1 MKAVHLFLPFLIS
14 ATALCHAV
22 SKRYT
27 DTGLIIRFDEPIVHT
42 SELYEENPGNVT
54 ITGDADHQPL
64 YHWTDQDTLSI
75 TFARGTS
82 VRTDFRL
89 SFKPGQNKYLGG
101 GNISPD
107 TITFA
112 CPMSQLSARRLEGTP
127 TATFCI
133 FPTSRHSKESIDF
146 SPSSPI
152 TYAFREV
159 MDDGSYGPRTVQGK
173 AEPATLAQLEAKRCE
188 ALQALADAK
197 ADWKAVSGDTI
208 VPGFVIVRAPQGLDS
223 STTWELVMEQQE
235 DSGLSIIEPG
245 SDKHEEIFRFRPE
258 AELGTGLIQYI
269 SRPSTKETEEGKKPE
284 MRLKL
289 KFSAPVRLADLP
301 AIFSKLRICCGEHAA
316 VPGADGKTQ
325 TLTIGGKETLFSLI
339 EEEDE
344 SNTYMPRINLA
355 VDDEKRQISFRAV
368 PTADALVLSVSDIV
382 PADLELIVPQGT
394 AAANGLS
401 TVCDHLHRL
410 SFNPAYPQLGTGILH
425 LPLHGDHHFRLLS
438 TNAESVELQAWHI
451 DAAKAIELATSRTD
465 RPDLPDKSKNIIERL
480 QYRLAAEE
488 KRKELLPAE
497 SDHMIKTIH
506 RSLSSSRLQLTYQA
520 AKWQAFLN
528 QFTPFEPHRIMLA
541 SGDPSAVLCS
551 QESMVNLDTL
561 TGGNTKPGFY
571 IISTTPKV
579 SAAVRKQAE
588 ALGVNPGIFE
598 TPSYLLL
605 QVTDLFCSN
614 SRGKLI
620 ITRLSDGTLVPAAD
634 VYDKKGTKHA
644 LTGGMLCLP
653 KGGSPTVT
661 QLAVV
666 GEDYTTIS
674 EEGYRP
680 SGTAELR
687 QEIIADRPLYR
698 PGDTV
703 NLRGILRQTSAEG
716 DSSIAREEQLIQLR
730 VRKPN
735 GEILL
740 KRDLSLDAFGAWADS
755 FSLPTGEDDITGH
768 YTVTAS
774 LPGKR
779 SATESIR
786 IPCEVFRRDAF
797 EANATLHVN
806 QTIAPRTFTA
816 TVQAKD
822 LNGTPLSNAT
832 LDLNISCTHDMISL
846 KPEDSPVSHIKTS
859 AKTDSQGQ
867 FTLQGCINGN
877 YSPHAAGHAGISIAG
892 SVANDRQEYKKLAP
906 VSCSFYA
913 ADFMPNLQGKRLLL
927 YKADTDNEIPLDR
940 EQKLLVRIMGQ
951 VTQQELLPG
960 GIVISQTSEKC
971 VFEQEITIPAN
982 CTGGYLLPLDDIR
995 DIPGLHDNR
1004 AEIHVSGADSAGRQ
1018 LQAIMMW
1025 HPWWRDHSEEEKE
1038 PALHVAHEQGKLQ
1051 LQVESRRAGEALIGI
1066 HSRKGSRVLT
1076 MKVSGNKDTLN
1087 IPLHEGED
1095 GELNIQFMQTMQGKS
1110 QLYTNW
1116 STADQTCRVPRPDMK
1131 LHVQITTPEQTV
1143 RPGSELTLTG
1153 HVSLPCGTPADAE
1166 ITLYA
1171 VDVGM
1176 LSVVSYTLPHLEES
1190 FGDIHISA
1198 MWLKN
1203 KEWNGADTMYNDS
1216 LTLMAPVWKGDLI
1229 GPGRYIP
1236 LVGHVR
1242 KARNVYTAGGTHN
1255 QFRARALADAD
1266 SEQEEESVQYA
1277 PAPAPV
1283 VAPQRALDDTE
1294 EESGDAGTEQPRL
1307 RTNFAPVAVWQAALR
1322 TDAEG
1327 KFSTTVQ
1334 LPDTLTTWHIFA
1346 VALDKSGSRFG
1357 SAEADMTASQ
1367 PVMITPGTPFFMS
1380 LGDCLRLPLTITN
1393 NTGENATW
1401 QVTQVGTDAPQSI
1414 ALKAGTTG
1422 TLHFD
1427 FTATQEGDNTLRWV
1441 ATAPA
1446 GGDAVEGS
1454 FPVRF
1459 PAPTLKETHHL
1470 VQASGQTALQLSAL
1484 PAPELAQSTR
1494 HCVEIELSANPL
1506 LHLASAMDFVLSYPY
1521 GCTEQTASGLLPWI
1535 FHSRLAPFSP
1545 TMEAKDRAEVSK
1557 IISQSVEKLFKRQQA
1572 DGGLG
1577 YWDDSQASCLWASA
1591 HAALVFTIAEEQGY
1605 ALPAEPMSKLR
1616 AYLAARTDKERQ
1628 ELSPFARYAI
1638 GRVCE
1643 DAALTTQALKDAL
1656 QSDSSI
1662 QPRWIWCAAPSVKED
1677 IRFISSLRHAPADC
1691 HAAFQKWLRSRGH
1704 DYRHNTTWQSSWM
1717 LIALGEYL
1725 RLQPD
1730 QAAHATVQL
1739 HDGRQITLGNGITRL
1754 TPPAVTKPAELP
1766 DSINTTAGTAYL
1778 NVKFRALPEKTEY
1791 PGVTEKGLQIT
1802 RVYEKQ
1808 DANGNWTPTT
1818 NFCVG
1823 DIVRVT
1829 LTCAK
1834 VAPELQYF
1842 VLEDYLPA
1850 CMEAINPNVPGQAAG
1865 LPWQPWSAYFD
1876 HKEYLADRVRG
1887 FCTRW
1892 AGRNLL
1898 NMSYYARIKRAG
1910 ISTAP
1915 PAQAQLMYEPQT
1927 YGLSPN
1933 TKIISR

>member
-1 MKAVHLFLPFLIS
+1 MKAAHLFLLFLLS

-42 SELYEENPGNVT
+42 SELYEQNPGNIT

-64 YHWTDQDTLSI
+64 YRWTDQDTLSI

-101 GNISPD
+101 GDISPD

-112 CPMSQLSARRLEGTP
+112 CPMSPLSARRLEGTP

-133 FPTSRHSKESIDF
+133 FPTHQHSKESIDF
-146 SPSSPI
+146 SPSGPI

-159 MDDGSYGPRTVQGK
+159 KDDGSYGPRTIPAQ
-173 AEPATLAQLEAKRCE
+173 AEPATLAQLEAERGK

-197 ADWKAVSGDTI
+197 ADWKTVSGDTV
-208 VPGFVIVRAPQGLDS
+208 VPGFVIVRAPQNLDS
-223 STTWELVMEQQE
+223 STSWELVMEPQE
-235 DSGLSIIEPG
+235 DSGISIIEPG
-245 SDKHEEIFRFRPE
+245 SDEREETFRFRPE
-258 AELGTGLIQYI
+258 VELGTGLIQYI
-269 SRPSTKETEEGKKPE
+269 SWPTAKETEEEKKPE

-289 KFSAPVRLADLP
+289 KFSAPVRQADLP
-301 AIFSKLRICCGEHAA
+301 AIFSKLSIRCGEHVAE
-316 VPGADGKTQ
+316 PGADSKTK
-325 TLTIGGKETLFSLI
+325 TLTIDGKTTLFSLV
-339 EEEDE
+339 EEKEARK
-344 SNTYMPRINLA
+344 TYEPRINQT
-355 VDDEKRQISFRAV
+355 EGQNNRQISYRAE
-368 PTADALVLSVSDIV
+368 PTADALVLAVSDMV

-401 TVCDHLHRL
+401 TACDHLHRL

-438 TNAESVELQAWHI
+438 TNAESVELKAWHI
-451 DAAKAIELATSRTD
+451 DAAKALKLATSRIS
-465 RPDLPDKSKNIIERL
+465 RPNLPDKSIIERL

-497 SDHMIKTIH
+497 SDHTLKTI
-506 RSLSSSRLQLTYQA
+506 RMSLSSAQLSHTYEA
-520 AKWQAFLN
+520 TKWKAFLN
-528 QFTPFEPHRIMLA
+528 QFTSFEPHRINLSA
-541 SGDPSAVLCS
+541 GDASAVLYT

-571 IISTTPKV
+571 VISSTPKV
-579 SAAVRKQAE
+579 SATVRKQAE
-588 ALGVNPGIFE
+588 ALGVNPNIFE
-598 TPSYLLL
+598 IPSYLLL
-605 QVTDLFCSN
+605 QVTDLFCSH
-614 SRGKLI
+614 SHGKLI
-620 ITRLSDGTLVPAAD
+620 ITRLSDGSLVREAD
-634 VYDKKGTKHA
+634 VYDKKGNKHA
-644 LTGGMLCLP
+644 LTEGVLNPP
-653 KGGSPTVT
+653 KKGSYTTVE
-661 QLAVV
+661 LAVV
-666 GEDYTTIS
+666 GEDYTTTS
-674 EEGYRP
+674 EAGYHP
-680 SGTAELR
+680 TGTAELR

-703 NLRGILRQTSAEG
+703 NLRGILRRTSAEG
-716 DSSIAREEQLIQLR
+716 DSSIAQEEQIIQLR

-735 GEILL
+735 GELL
-740 KRDLSLDAFGAWADS
+740 LQRDLTLDVFGAWADS

-774 LPGKR
+774 IPGKH

-786 IPCEVFRRDAF
+786 IACEVFRRDAF
-797 EANATLHVN
+797 EAKAAM
-806 QTIAPRTFTA
+806 QIDQKIAPRTFSA
-816 TVQAKD
+816 TVQATD

-832 LDLNISCTHDMISL
+832 LDLNINCTHSMISL
-846 KPEDSPVSHIKTS
+846 KPEDSPTSHIKTS
-859 AKTDSQGQ
+859 AKTDAQGQ
-867 FTLQGCINGN
+867 FTLQGYISND
-877 YSPHAAGHAGISIAG
+877 YSPHSAGRAGISIAG

-906 VSCSFYA
+906 ASCSFYA
-913 ADFMPNLQGKRLLL
+913 ADFMPNLQGKRLHL
-927 YKADTDNEIPLDR
+927 YKASPGKEEHLDR
-940 EQKLLVRIMGQ
+940 EQKLRVRIMGR
-951 VTQQELLPG
+951 VTQEEALPG
-960 GIVISQTSEKC
+960 GIVISHTSEKC

-995 DIPGLHDNR
+995 NTPGLHDR
-1004 AEIHVSGADSAGRQ
+1004 QAEIHVSGTDTAGRK

-1025 HPWWRDHSEEEKE
+1025 YPWWRGAVEDEKE
-1038 PALHVAHEQGKLQ
+1038 PTLEVSHVQGSLQ
-1051 LQVESRRAGEALIGI
+1051 LQVESRRAGEALLGI
-1066 HSRKGSRVLT
+1066 HSRKGCRMQTVQ
-1076 MKVSGNKDTLN
+1076 VNGQKDTLT
-1087 IPLHEGED
+1087 IPLREGED
-1095 GELNIQFMQTMQGKS
+1095 GELRIQFMQTMQGKS
-1110 QLYTNW
+1110 QLFTNW
-1116 STADQTCRVPRPDMK
+1116 STTDKTCHVPRPDMK
-1131 LHVQITTPEQTV
+1131 LRVQLTTPEQTV

-1153 HVSLPCGTPADAE
+1153 QVTLPCGAPSDAVV
-1166 ITLYA
+1166 TLYA
-1171 VDVGM
+1171 VDAGM
-1176 LSVVSYTLPHLEES
+1176 LSVAPYTLPHLEES
-1190 FGDIHISA
+1190 FGDIHIST

-1203 KEWNGADTMYNDS
+1203 KEWNGANTIYADS
-1216 LTLMAPVWKGDLI
+1216 LTLMAPVWKGDII

-1242 KARNVYTAGGTHN
+1242 KTRNVYMSGGTRN
-1255 QFRARALADAD
+1255 QFRARTLADEDCA
-1266 SEQEEESVQYA
+1266 EETVQYA

-1283 VAPQRALDDTE
+1283 VAPQRALGDASE
-1294 EESGDAGTEQPRL
+1294 EESEDAGTEQPRL

-1334 LPDTLTTWHIFA
+1334 LPDTLTTWRIFA

-1357 SAEADMTASQ
+1357 SAEAEMTASQ

-1393 NTGENATW
+1393 NTEKDATW
-1401 QVTQVGTDAPQSI
+1401 QVSLEGADAPQSI

-1422 TLHFD
+1422 TLFFD
-1427 FTATQEGDNTLRWV
+1427 FTATQEGDNTLRWS

-1446 GGDAVEGS
+1446 GGDAVEGR

-1470 VQASGQTALQLSAL
+1470 VQASGQATLQLSSL
-1484 PAPELAQSTR
+1484 PAPELAQATR
-1494 HCVEIELSANPL
+1494 HGVEIELSANPL

-1535 FHSRLAPFSP
+1535 FHNRLAPFSP
-1545 TMEAKDRAEVSK
+1545 TMEAKDRAEVNK
-1557 IISQSVEKLFKRQQA
+1557 IISQSVAKLFKRQQA

-1577 YWDDSQASCLWASA
+1577 YWDDSKESCLWASA

-1605 ALPAEPMSKLR
+1605 ALPAEPMNKLR

-1628 ELSPFARYAI
+1628 ELTPFARYAI

-1643 DAALTTQALKDAL
+1643 DAALTTQALKEAL
-1656 QSDSSI
+1656 HTSI
-1662 QPRWIWCAAPSVKED
+1662 HPRWIWCATPSVKED
-1677 IRFISSLRHAPADC
+1677 IRFMEALRSAPADC
-1691 HAAFQKWLRSRGH
+1691 HAAFQKWMRSRGH
-1704 DYRHNTTWQSSWM
+1704 DYRHHTTWQSSWM

-1730 QAAHATVQL
+1730 QAAQATVQL
-1739 HDGRQITLGNGITRL
+1739 QDGQQITLGNGITRL
-1754 TPPAVTKPAELP
+1754 TPPPAAKPAELP
-1766 DSINTTAGTAYL
+1766 TTITTTAGTAYL
-1778 NVKFRALPEKTEY
+1778 NVKFRALPEQTEY

-1808 DANGNWTPTT
+1808 DANGNWIPTT
-1818 NFCVG
+1818 DFCVG
-1823 DIVRVT
+1823 DVVRIT

-1850 CMEAINPNVPGQAAG
+1850 CMEAINPNIPGQAAG
-1865 LPWQPWSAYFD
+1865 LSWQPWSAYFD

-1892 AGRNLL
+1892 TGRNLL
-1898 NMSYYARIKRAG
+1898 NMSYFARVKRAG

-1933 TKIISR
+1933 AKIISK

>member
-1 MKAVHLFLPFLIS
+1 MKAAPLFLPLLLS
-14 ATALCHAV
+14 ATALCQAV

-42 SELYEENPGNVT
+42 SERYKQNPGNIT
-54 ITGDADHQPL
+54 ITGDADHQPK

-101 GNISPD
+101 GDITPD
-107 TITFA
+107 TIVFS
-112 CPMSQLSARRLEGTP
+112 CPMSPLSASRLEGAP
-127 TATFCI
+127 TATFCV
-133 FPTSRHSKESIDF
+133 FPRKRHSQESIDF

-152 TYAFREV
+152 TYTFREV
-159 MDDGSYGPRTVQGK
+159 KADGSYGPRTVQAK
-173 AEPATLAQLEAKRCE
+173 AEPATLAQLESERSE

-197 ADWKAVSGDTI
+197 ADWKTVSGDTV
-208 VPGFVIVRAPQGLDS
+208 VPGFVIVRAPQELDS
-223 STTWELVMEQQE
+223 TVMWELVMEPQD
-235 DSGLSIIEPG
+235 DSGISIIEPG
-245 SDKHEEIFRFRPE
+245 SDEREEIFRFQPE
-258 AELGTGLIQYI
+258 AELGTGLVQYI
-269 SRPSTKETEEGKKPE
+269 SRPTAQETEEGKKPE

-289 KFSAPVRLADLP
+289 KFSAPVRQSDLP
-301 AIFSKLRICCGEHAA
+301 AIFNKLSIRCGEQQAI
-316 VPGADGKTQ
+316 PSEDSKTK
-325 TLTIGGKETLFSLI
+325 TLIINGKEARFTLVAVK
-339 EEEDE
+339 EENN
-344 SNTYMPRINLA
+344 SYLPRINQA
-355 VDDEKRQISFRAV
+355 EGEKNRQISYRAT
-368 PTADALVLSVSDIV
+368 PTADALVLSVSDMV
-382 PADLELIVPQGT
+382 PGDLELIVPQGI

-401 TVCDHLHRL
+401 TGCDHLHRL

-438 TNAESVELQAWHI
+438 TNAESVELKVWHI
-451 DAAKAIELATSRTD
+451 DAVKALEIVTSGKNE
-465 RPDLPDKSKNIIERL
+465 PDYPDKTIIERL

-488 KRKELLPAE
+488 KRHELLPAE
-497 SDHMIKTIH
+497 SDHMLKTVRI
-506 RSLSSSRLQLTYQA
+506 SLSSSQLRHSYQA

-528 QFTPFEPHRIMLA
+528 LFTPFEPHRIMLA
-541 SGDPSAVLCS
+541 SGDETAVLCT
-551 QESMVNLDTL
+551 QESSVNLDTL

-588 ALGVNPGIFE
+588 SLGVNPGIFE

-614 SRGKLI
+614 SQGKLI
-620 ITRLSDGTLVPAAD
+620 ITRLSDGSLVREAD

-644 LTGGMLCLP
+644 LTEGLLNLP
-653 KGGSPTVT
+653 KKGSPSKIE
-661 QLAVV
+661 LAVV
-666 GEDYTTIS
+666 GEDYTSVVSKDSYYSSTD
-674 EEGYRP
+674 
-680 SGTAELR
+680 AELR

-703 NLRGILRQTSAEG
+703 NLRGILRRTSAEG
-716 DSSIAREEQLIQLR
+716 DSSLAQEAQSIRLR

-735 GEILL
+735 GELL
-740 KRDLSLDAFGAWADS
+740 LQRNLSLDAFGAWADS
-755 FSLPTGEDDITGH
+755 FTLPTGEDDITGD
-768 YTVTAS
+768 YTVTS
-774 LPGKR
+774 SITGKR
-779 SATESIR
+779 NTTESIS

-797 EANATLHVN
+797 EANATMQVDHPL
-806 QTIAPRTFTA
+806 APRTFSA
-816 TVQAKD
+816 TVQATD

-832 LDLNISCTHDMISL
+832 LDLSISCTHDMISL
-846 KPEDSPVSHIKTS
+846 KPEDTPASRIKTS
-859 AKTDSQGQ
+859 AKTDAQGQ
-867 FTLQGCINGN
+867 FTVQGYINGN
-877 YSPHAAGHAGISIAG
+877 YSPHSAGRAGISIAG

-906 VSCSFYA
+906 VACTFYS
-913 ADFMPNLQGKRLLL
+913 ADFMPNLQGKRLHL
-927 YKADTDNEIPLDR
+927 YKAGTDKELPLDR
-940 EQKLLVRIMGQ
+940 EQKLHIRIMGR
-951 VTQQELLPG
+951 VTQQEELPG
-960 GIVISQTSEKC
+960 GIVISRMHEKC
-971 VFEQEITIPAN
+971 VFEKEITIPAN
-982 CTGGYLLPLDDIR
+982 CADGYLLPLDDIR
-995 DIPGLHDNR
+995 NTPGLHDNQ
-1004 AEIHVSGADSAGRQ
+1004 AEIHVSGTDAAGRK
-1018 LQAIMMW
+1018 LQAIMRW
-1025 HPWWRDHSEEEKE
+1025 YPWWSDEREDEKE
-1038 PALHVAHEQGKLQ
+1038 PTLQVAHEQGKLQ
-1051 LQVESRRAGEALIGI
+1051 LQVESRRAGEALICI
-1066 HSRKGSRVLT
+1066 HSRKGSRVQS
-1076 MKVSGNKDTLN
+1076 VQVNGQRDTLN
-1087 IPLHEGED
+1087 VPLLEDED
-1095 GELNIQFMQTMQGKS
+1095 GKLRVQFMQTMQGKS
-1110 QLYTNW
+1110 RLFTNW
-1116 STADQTCRVPRPDMK
+1116 STTDTTCRVPRPDMQ
-1131 LHVQITTPEQTV
+1131 LNVQLTTPKQTV
-1143 RPGSELTLTG
+1143 RPGSELTLAGQVT
-1153 HVSLPCGTPADAE
+1153 LPGGAPSDAE

-1171 VDVGM
+1171 VDAGM
-1176 LSVVSYTLPHLEES
+1176 LSVAPYTLPHLDES
-1190 FGDIHISA
+1190 FGDIHVST
-1198 MWLKN
+1198 MWMQN
-1203 KEWNGADTMYNDS
+1203 KEWNGADTVYNDS
-1216 LTLMAPVWKGDLI
+1216 LTLMAPVWKGDII

-1242 KARNVYTAGGTHN
+1242 KARNAYMAGGTRN
-1255 QFRARALADAD
+1255 QYRARALAD
-1266 SEQEEESVQYA
+1266 EECEEDGVQYA

-1283 VAPQRALDDTE
+1283 VAAK
-1294 EESGDAGTEQPRL
+1294 ESTDAGGGETVAVEQPRL

-1334 LPDTLTTWHIFA
+1334 LPDTLTTWRIFA

-1393 NTGENATW
+1393 NTKEDATW
-1401 QVTQVGTDAPQSI
+1401 QVSLEGAATPQSI
-1414 ALKAGTTG
+1414 DLKAGSTG
-1422 TLHFD
+1422 TLYFD

-1470 VQASGQTALQLSAL
+1470 VQTSGQAALQLNTL
-1484 PAPELAQSTR
+1484 PAHELAQATR
-1494 HCVEIELSANPL
+1494 HRVEIELSANPL

-1545 TMEAKDRAEVSK
+1545 TMEAKDRAEVNK
-1557 IISQSVEKLFKRQQA
+1557 IISQSVEKLFKRQKA

-1577 YWDDSQASCLWASA
+1577 YWNDSQESCLWASA

-1605 ALPAEPMSKLR
+1605 AMPAEPMSKLR
-1616 AYLAARTDKERQ
+1616 TYLAARPDKEKQ
-1628 ELSPFARYAI
+1628 ELTPFARYAI

-1643 DAALTTQALKDAL
+1643 DAALTTQALKEAL
-1656 QSDSSI
+1656 QTDSTI

-1677 IRFISSLRHAPADC
+1677 IRFISALRSAPADC
-1691 HAAFQKWLRSRGH
+1691 HTAFQTWMRSRGH

-1730 QAAHATVQL
+1730 QAAQATVQL
-1739 HDGRQITLGNGITRL
+1739 QDGQQITLTNGITRL
-1754 TPPAVTKPAELP
+1754 TPPAAAKPAELP
-1766 DSINTTAGTAYL
+1766 TTITTTAGTAYL
-1778 NVKFRALPEKTEY
+1778 NVKFRALPEQTEY

-1808 DANGNWTPTT
+1808 DADGNWTPTT
-1818 NFCVG
+1818 DFNVG
-1823 DIVRVT
+1823 DVVRVT

-1834 VAPELQYF
+1834 AAPELQYF

-1850 CMEAINPNVPGQAAG
+1850 CMEAINPNIPGQAAG
-1865 LPWQPWSAYFD
+1865 LSWMPWSAYFD

-1892 AGRNLL
+1892 SGRNLL
-1898 NMSYYARIKRAG
+1898 NLSYFARVKRAG

-1933 TKIISR
+1933 TRIISK

>member
-1 MKAVHLFLPFLIS
+1 MKAAHLFLLFLLS
-14 ATALCHAV
+14 ASALCQAV

-42 SELYEENPGNVT
+42 SELYKQNPGNVT
-54 ITGDADHQPL
+54 ITGDADHHPL
-64 YHWTDQDTLSI
+64 YQWTDQDTLSI
-75 TFARGTS
+75 TFSRGTS

-101 GNISPD
+101 GDISPD

-112 CPMSQLSARRLEGTP
+112 CPMSPLSARRLEGTP

-133 FPTSRHSKESIDF
+133 FPRKRHSQESIAF

-159 MDDGSYGPRTVQGK
+159 KNDGNYGPRTVQAQ
-173 AEPATLAQLEAKRCE
+173 AEPATLAQIEAARRE
-188 ALQALADAK
+188 ALQILADAK
-197 ADWKAVSGDTI
+197 TDWKTVSGDTV
-208 VPGFVIVRAPQGLDS
+208 VPGFVIVRAPQELDS
-223 STTWELVMEQQE
+223 TVMWELVMEPQD
-235 DSGLSIIEPG
+235 DSGISIIEPR
-245 SDKHEEIFRFRPE
+245 SDEREEIFQFRPE
-258 AELGTGLIQYI
+258 TELGTGLIQYI
-269 SRPSTKETEEGKKPE
+269 SRPSDKETEEGKKPE

-289 KFSAPVRLADLP
+289 KFSAPVRQADLP
-301 AIFSKLRICCGEHAA
+301 AIFSKLTIRCGEQVAT
-316 VPGADGKTQ
+316 PSEDGNIK
-325 TLTIGGKETLFSLI
+325 TLTINGKETRFSLVD
-339 EEEDE
+339 EEEQR
-344 SNTYMPRINLA
+344 SAYMPRINQTEGKKNL
-355 VDDEKRQISFRAV
+355 QISYREE
-368 PTADALVLSVSDIV
+368 PTADALVLAVSDMV

-401 TVCDHLHRL
+401 TACDHLHRL
-410 SFNPAYPQLGTGILH
+410 SFNPAYPQLGSGILH

-438 TNAESVELQAWHI
+438 TNAESVELKAWHL
-451 DAAKAIELATSRTD
+451 DAAKALELSVSKKKE
-465 RPDLPDKSKNIIERL
+465 PDFPDKTIVGRL

-488 KRKELLPAE
+488 KRHELLPDE
-497 SDHMIKTIH
+497 SDHMLKTV
-506 RSLSSSRLQLTYQA
+506 RMSLSSTQIRHSYQA
-520 AKWQAFLN
+520 AQWQAFLN
-528 QFTPFEPHRIMLA
+528 QFTSFEPHRIMLA
-541 SGDPSAVLCS
+541 SGDASAVLCS
-551 QESMVNLDTL
+551 QESTVNLDTL

-571 IISTTPKV
+571 IISSTPKV

-588 ALGVNPGIFE
+588 ALGVNPSIFE

-614 SRGKLI
+614 SHGKLI
-620 ITRLSDGTLVPAAD
+620 ITRLSDGSLVREAEI
-634 VYDKKGTKHA
+634 YDKKGTKHA
-644 LTGGMLCLP
+644 LKEGVLNLP
-653 KGGSPTVT
+653 KGVRPAEMT
-661 QLAVV
+661 LAVV
-666 GEDYTTIS
+666 GEDYTTTK
-674 EEGYRP
+674 EEGYHP
-680 SGTAELR
+680 TDTAELR

-703 NLRGILRQTSAEG
+703 NLRGILRRTSVEG
-716 DSSIAREEQLIQLR
+716 DSSIAREEQIIQLR

-740 KRDLSLDAFGAWADS
+740 QRDLSLDAFGAWADS
-755 FSLPTGEDDITGH
+755 FTLPTGEDDITGH

-779 SATESIR
+779 GATESIR
-786 IPCEVFRRDAF
+786 ISCEVFRRDAF
-797 EANATLHVN
+797 EAKAAMQVDQPL
-806 QTIAPRTFTA
+806 APRTFSA
-816 TVQAKD
+816 TVQATD

-832 LDLNISCTHDMISL
+832 LDLNISCTHSMISL
-846 KPEDSPVSHIKTS
+846 KPEDSPASRIKTS
-859 AKTDSQGQ
+859 AKTDAQGQ
-867 FTLQGCINGN
+867 FTLQGYINGN
-877 YSPHAAGHAGISIAG
+877 YSPHSAGRAGISIAG
-892 SVANDRQEYKKLAP
+892 SVANDRQEYKELPHVA
-906 VSCSFYA
+906 CTFYA
-913 ADFMPNLQGKRLLL
+913 TDFMPNLQGKRLHL
-927 YKADTDNEIPLDR
+927 YKAGPGKEKHLDR
-940 EQKLLVRIMGQ
+940 EQKLRVRIMGR
-951 VTQQELLPG
+951 VTQEEALPG
-960 GIVISQTSEKC
+960 GIVISHTSEKC

-995 DIPGLHDNR
+995 NTPGLHDR
-1004 AEIHVSGADSAGRQ
+1004 QAEIHVSGTDTAGRK

-1025 HPWWRDHSEEEKE
+1025 HPWWRDEIEDEKE
-1038 PALHVAHEQGKLQ
+1038 PTLQVAHEHGRLQ

-1066 HSRKGSRVLT
+1066 HSRKGCRVLPVQ
-1076 MKVSGNKDTLN
+1076 VSGQKDSLD
-1087 IPLHEGED
+1087 IPLRASED
-1095 GELNIQFMQTMQGKS
+1095 GELRIQFMQTMQAKN
-1110 QLYTNW
+1110 QLFTNW
-1116 STADQTCRVPRPDMK
+1116 SNTETTCQVPRPDMQLK
-1131 LHVQITTPEQTV
+1131 VQLTTPEQTV
-1143 RPGSELTLTG
+1143 CPGSKLTLTG
-1153 HVSLPCGTPADAE
+1153 QVSLPCGAPSDAE
-1166 ITLYA
+1166 VTLYA
-1171 VDVGM
+1171 VDAGM
-1176 LSVVSYTLPHLEES
+1176 LSVAPYTLPHLEES
-1190 FGDIHISA
+1190 FGDIHISTF
-1198 MWLKN
+1198 WLKN
-1203 KEWNGADTMYNDS
+1203 KEWNGANTVYDDS
-1216 LTLMAPVWKGDLI
+1216 LTLMAPVWKGDII

-1242 KARNVYTAGGTHN
+1242 KARNAHMAGGTRN
-1255 QFRARALADAD
+1255 QFRARALADED
-1266 SEQEEESVQYA
+1266 CEEESVQY
-1277 PAPAPV
+1277 APAPV
-1283 VAPQRALDDTE
+1283 VAPQRALDDASE
-1294 EESGDAGTEQPRL
+1294 AESEDAGTEQPRL

-1334 LPDTLTTWHIFA
+1334 LPDTLTTWRIFA
-1346 VALDKSGSRFG
+1346 IALDKSGSRFG

-1393 NTGENATW
+1393 NTKEDATW
-1401 QVTQVGTDAPQSI
+1401 QVALEGAASPQNI

-1422 TLHFD
+1422 TLYFD
-1427 FTATQEGDNTLRWV
+1427 FTATQEGDNTLRWT

-1470 VQASGQTALQLSAL
+1470 VQTSGQAALQLSSL
-1484 PAPELAQSTR
+1484 PAQELAQATR
-1494 HCVEIELSANPL
+1494 HRVEIELSANPL

-1545 TMEAKDRAEVSK
+1545 TMEAQDRAEVNK

-1577 YWDDSQASCLWASA
+1577 YWDDSKESCLWASA

-1605 ALPAEPMSKLR
+1605 ALPTEPMSKLR

-1628 ELSPFARYAI
+1628 ELTPFARYAI
-1638 GRVCE
+1638 GRVC
-1643 DAALTTQALKDAL
+1643 DDTALTTQALKEAL
-1656 QSDSSI
+1656 QSDSAI

-1677 IRFISSLRHAPADC
+1677 IRFISTLRNTPADC
-1691 HAAFQKWLRSRGH
+1691 HASFQKWMRSRGH

-1730 QAAHATVQL
+1730 QAAQATVQL
-1739 HDGRQITLGNGITRL
+1739 QDGQQITLGNGITRL
-1754 TPPAVTKPAELP
+1754 TPPPAAKPAELP
-1766 DSINTTAGTAYL
+1766 TTITTTAGTAYL
-1778 NVKFRALPEKTEY
+1778 NVKFRALPEQTEY

-1808 DANGNWTPTT
+1808 DANGNWAPTT
-1818 NFCVG
+1818 NFNVG
-1823 DIVRVT
+1823 DVVRVT

-1834 VAPELQYF
+1834 AAPELQYF

-1865 LPWQPWSAYFD
+1865 LPWQPWSSYFD

-1898 NMSYYARIKRAG
+1898 NMSYFARIKRAG

-1933 TKIISR
+1933 TKIISK